1 MPILFF
7 GGAIEDHTHFFQCDE
22 AALHHLIKLRKNF
35 LDAFGVFDYFHE
47 NSRAPVLE
55 EIMQQFHLGR
65 DDAYSLL
72 SQLEKSHHILLLP
85 GTQRILMANPF
96 SITTPFTDIING
108 KKYFANC
115 AWDTISLHV
124 MLRQDTTVD
133 AYCHHCAEPISIS
146 LSQEKIMSSKPASPL
161 IYLSVPVSKW
171 YDNLIN
177 TCSNNMVYFGS
188 QEHLDEW
195 LVEHPKLRG
204 EALTVAKMIDV
215 CKPLSR
221 RRMNLDYAR
230 PPGNE
235 LTTYWDSLGLRG
247 DFWKL

>member
-1 MPILFF
+1 MNDDLVKQ
-7 GGAIEDHTHFFQCDE
+7 A
-22 AALHHLIKLRKNF
+22 RKF
-35 LDAFGVFDYFHE
+35 VFDYFYE

-55 EIMQQFHLGR
+55 EIMQRFHLSR

-72 SQLEKSHHILLLP
+72 NQLEASHHILLLP

-96 SITTPFTDIING
+96 SGITTPFTDTING
-108 KKYFANC
+108 RRYFANC

-124 MLRQDTTVD
+124 MLGQDVEVG
-133 AYCHHCAEPISIS
+133 AYCHHCAEPVS
-146 LSQEKIMSSKPASPL
+146 LSLSREKIVSSKPANPL

-177 TCSNNMVYFGS
+177 TCSNNMVYFSS

-195 LVEHPKLRG
+195 LAAHPKLHG

-221 RRMNLDYAR
+221 NRMNLDYVR
-230 PPGNE
+230 PAGNE
-235 LTTYWDSLGLRG
+235 LTAYWDSIGLRG